1 MTSIEVKIITNSGE
15 ELSLFV
21 KKDIAYMSDALQYK
35 DYIESAIEACEND
48 INEESDKYLESVKRQ

>member
-1 MTSIEVKIITNSGE
+1 
-15 ELSLFV
+15 
-21 KKDIAYMSDALQYK
+21 MSDALQYK